1 MEMFWGSKVFII
13 LFKVEISSFK
23 IFGKEWMLKISIF
36 WASLWTKITAFLNC
50 SSSPKVEWFWGHQLM
65 QISWIGSNSCQ
76 LPSDRANLSSVS
88 WYLRCSDSDKIDT
101 IKRIKHNNI
110 NLKSHVDVQD
120 CLYQISRSMTAMAAL
135 SYSHSMDA
143 GDVFLSPKSNVRR
156 LSFSRQRQQAFCLA
170 VNKNQQRRQLASFP
184 SYHR

>member
-1 MEMFWGSKVFII
+1 MEMSWGSKVFII

-23 IFGKEWMLKISIF
+23 TFGKEWMLKISIF

-76 LPSDRANLSSVS
+76 LPSDQANLSSVS

-101 IKRIKHNNI
+101 I
-110 NLKSHVDVQD
+110 Q
-120 CLYQISRSMTAMAAL
+120 
-135 SYSHSMDA
+135 
-143 GDVFLSPKSNVRR
+143 
-156 LSFSRQRQQAFCLA
+156 
-170 VNKNQQRRQLASFP
+170 KNQTQQHKPQVPCWCPRLPLSDKQIHDSNGSFELQSLNGRGRCFPFSQIKRSTTLILSTATASVLLG
-184 SYHR
+184 S

>member
-1 MEMFWGSKVFII
+1 MEMSWGSKVFII

-120 CLYQISRSMTAMAAL
+120 CLYQIHDSNGSFELQSLNGRGRCFPFSQIKRSTTLILSTAT
-135 SYSHSMDA
+135 
-143 GDVFLSPKSNVRR
+143 
-156 LSFSRQRQQAFCLA
+156 
-170 VNKNQQRRQLASFP
+170 ASVLLG
-184 SYHR
+184 S